1 MLTFRALALRRS
13 EGEDCGLRAVYIGKF
28 GAMLLVEPWQCVN
41 GSE

>member
-1 MLTFRALALRRS
+1 MFRALALRRS
-13 EGEDCGLRAVYIGKF
+13 ECEDCGLCTVYIGNF